1 MRSVLLVA
9 AGLALSAAAC
19 SRDLTS
25 GMPGPVTSH
34 DVAITTRLGGRGP
47 IGDTVTIHIA
57 NTGTSAAYF
66 PQCGNQPL
74 LLTQQ
79 FVNGQWIG
87 GVQNFMCLSSV
98 VPGPVIVPPGGA
110 LDVVRVYQPG
120 RYRVSVSVASDFN
133 LSDPTPALSAAFDA
147 P

>member
-1 MRSVLLVA
+1 MRSVLLM

-19 SRDLTS
+19 GSDLTS

-47 IGDTVTIHIA
+47 LGDTVTIHIA
-57 NTGTSAAYF
+57 NAGTSAAYF

-74 LLTQQ
+74 LLVQQ

-87 GVQNFMCLSSV
+87 GVQNFMCVASV

-120 RYRVSVSVASDFN
+120 RYRVSVSVASDFD
-133 LSDPTPALSAAFDA
+133 LSDPTPALSASFDA

>member
-1 MRSVLLVA
+1 MRSVLLV

-19 SRDLTS
+19 GSDLTS
-25 GMPGPVTSH
+25 GMPGPVTGH
-34 DVAITTRLGGRGP
+34 DVAITTRLGGRGSF
-47 IGDTVTIHIA
+47 GDTVTIHIA
-57 NTGTSAAYF
+57 NGGMGAAYF

-79 FVNGQWIG
+79 FVNGQWTG

-98 VPGPVIVPPGGA
+98 VPGPVILPPGGSV
-110 LDVVRVYQPG
+110 DIVRTFPTG
-120 RYRVSVSVASDFN
+120 RYRVSASVATDFDLLN
-133 LSDPTPALSAAFDA
+133 RMTALSAAFDT